1 MVARGDLGVEIP
13 LEKVCMA
20 QKMMIEQSVR
30 TIVTAATAALAGAGA
45 GTGAVRG
52 CDATATIMAVGQ
64 GFACRFATFLP
75 LIPVVCC
82 C

>member
-30 TIVTAATAALAGAGA
+30 TIVTAVTAALAGAGA
-45 GTGAVRG
+45 GAGAVGG
-52 CDATATIMAVGQ
+52 CDATATMAVGQ

-82 C
+82 CC